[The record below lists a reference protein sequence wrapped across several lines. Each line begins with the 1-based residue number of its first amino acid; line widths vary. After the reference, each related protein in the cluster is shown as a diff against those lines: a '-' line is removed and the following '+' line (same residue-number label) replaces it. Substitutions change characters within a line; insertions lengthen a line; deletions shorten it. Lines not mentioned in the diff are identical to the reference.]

1 MRLDGP
7 MAAVIITIVLV
18 AGALFGSGALTP
30 EKPTYATV
38 HYEGGWTKIGVI
50 RQERVFSKVTLTSP
64 TNKTEFTG
72 DIAQFKSFL
81 ESSSAASGSTLETPL
96 SAGFVV
102 DAGVGIRWL
111 ATERS
116 FDLTTDN
123 YNSVSTKSSPIIPKT
138 LISDLEAL
146 KRKAISERGDNSLA
160 AIKYGPKPEESFFWS
175 KLLELIETQVAKF

>member
-50 RQERVFSKVTLTSP
+50 RQERIFSEVILTSP
-64 TNKTEFTG
+64 NNKKEFDG

-81 ESSSAASGSTLETPL
+81 EASSAASGNTLDTPL
-96 SAGFVV
+96 SAGFIV
-102 DAGVGIRWL
+102 DAAVGIRWL

-123 YNSVSTKSSPIIPKT
+123 YNSVSTRSKPIIPKT
-138 LISDLEAL
+138 LVSDLEAL
-146 KRKAISERGDNSLA
+146 ERKAILERGGNSLA

-175 KLLELIETQVAKF
+175 KLLELIESQVEKF